1 MPSSSFHGLFSL
13 KKNKQKQLK
22 SVSPPQHHV
31 SSMLLSK
38 TKDENLFVITGDES
52 PLISIPPP
60 PPPPPPFKMPAWKY
74 KVQGDC

>member
-31 SSMLLSK
+31 SSMLKSK
-38 TKDENLFVITGDES
+38 TKDGNFFVNTGDES
-52 PLISIPPP
+52 PLISIPSPP
-60 PPPPPPFKMPAWKY
+60 PPSPPFKMPAWKY